1 MEREVEV
8 NLLELATEV
17 TLVSTGKLG
26 EVELYNSLFNICQTL
41 DLQGDDESILDDRQL
56 FVLASISIIGDGSM
70 EEIQAWQAYFVKTLM
85 MYGYGDLVNELN
97 FL

>member
-8 NLLELATEV
+8 NLLSLATEV
-17 TLVSTGKLG
+17 TLVSTGTLG
-26 EVELYNSLFNICQTL
+26 EVELYNSLFQICETL
-41 DLQGDDESILDDRQL
+41 DLQGDDESIIDDRQL
-56 FVLASISIIGDGSM
+56 FVLASINIIGDGST